1 MPRRAVRRPTRSRS
15 TSPRRRPTRDAVN
28 AVARSR
34 SGPSPPLRRGAVALS
49 LPCILYPRLLASH
62 THAERRPAAGD
73 ARVVVVVLILT
84 LPFPLPPVVQRRG
97 VHIINAS
104 PYLRVAS
111 PTPSSSHLPLRLCR
125 AVLSALFLSRICA
138 CCSAIQ
144 CSEYVSTS

>member
-15 TSPRRRPTRDAVN
+15 TSPRRRPTRGAVN
-28 AVARSR
+28 AAARSR
-34 SGPSPPLRRGAVALS
+34 SGPSPRRRGAVALS
-49 LPCILYPRLLASH
+49 LPCILYPRLLASHH

-104 PYLRVAS
+104 PYLPCRLPHPFLISSPAS
-111 PTPSSSHLPLRLCR
+111 SVPCGSLGPVFVQNLC
-125 AVLSALFLSRICA
+125 LLFCHPVFGIC
-138 CCSAIQ
+138 
-144 CSEYVSTS
+144 STS